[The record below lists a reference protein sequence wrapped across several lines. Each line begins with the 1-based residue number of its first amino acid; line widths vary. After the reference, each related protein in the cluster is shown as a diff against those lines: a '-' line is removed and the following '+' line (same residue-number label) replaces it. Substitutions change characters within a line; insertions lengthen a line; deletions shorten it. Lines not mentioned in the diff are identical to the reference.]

1 MNNFK
6 SACLAAA
13 QKAAPVVVM
22 CASAFATNMAHAGWI
37 ADFLCWSDNSPA
49 LCRSHLPDILKLTK
63 QPSSSGTTETVKIPV
78 TEKTSQ
84 PRLAV
89 IQPGCKGGLSVWAG
103 PEGKGGCTPG
113 LPDLHKK

>member
-13 QKAAPVVVM
+13 KKAAPVILV
-22 CASAFATNMAHAGWI
+22 CAGAFTTNMAHAGWI
-37 ADFLCWSDNSPA
+37 AQFLCAGDNSPA
-49 LCRSHLPDILKLTK
+49 QCRSHLPDILKLTK
-63 QPSSSGTTETVKIPV
+63 QPPSSSTTETKTPV
-78 TEKTSQ
+78 TEKTGQ

-89 IQPGCKGGLSVWAG
+89 IQPACKGGVNVWAG

-113 LPDLHKK
+113 FPDLRK